1 VIKIMKGLRFGQ
13 RNMKSIY
20 PESKVSSCI
29 FEFRDKHFEIQNT
42 EKWDVEP
49 YLGCKLDKQVIKG
62 LIQWLQECLA
72 EKKCDYCW
80 NIEIPEQ
87 FDISGDIKCKKCGEF
102 YR

>member
-1 VIKIMKGLRFGQ
+1 MINMMKGLRFCE
-13 RNMKSIY
+13 RNRKSTHT
-20 PESKVSSCI
+20 ESKVESCI

-49 YLGCKLDKQVIKG
+49 YLGCKLDKDAIKG
-62 LIQWLQECLA
+62 LIHWLQGCLD

-80 NIEIPEQ
+80 NIEIPEGL
-87 FDISGDIKCKKCGEF
+87 DISGEIKCKKCGEF